1 MLGSLFRYGAAGL
14 TAFQSGCLEPHHGQ
28 CVIYLGGL
36 TDGLLAC
43 PYVDQLS
50 EACGDQQLSM
60 VQPVLSSSYSGFG
73 CCSLDSDV
81 KQLCELVVYMQK
93 EKGMHEFILVGH
105 STGCQIA
112 VHFLARAPSALRRT
126 IRGAVLQAPVSDR
139 ESNAA
144 DTPSGPQWASHGLSS
159 QEEHDTLLREAQ
171 GLVASGRGETLLA
184 TKYYGVVPITAA
196 RYSSLNARGGTDDYF
211 SSDYSDSELQRRLRH
226 LSTNGQRMGTGLSV
240 SAVAEHPG
248 LAVLFA
254 LSGDDE
260 YVPRSTSAHLLGQ
273 RFAAAAS
280 TDGEG
285 SSAIVLNGANHNLSE
300 PQGVSAAF
308 VEACVAHIH
317 HALA

>member
-73 CCSLDSDV
+73 C
-81 KQLCELVVYMQK
+81 
-93 EKGMHEFILVGH
+93 
-105 STGCQIA
+105 CQIA

-196 RYSSLNARGGTDDYF
+196 RYSSLNARGDKMPQCHVDPP
-211 SSDYSDSELQRRLRH
+211 SS
-226 LSTNGQRMGTGLSV
+226 
-240 SAVAEHPG
+240 
-248 LAVLFA
+248 
-254 LSGDDE
+254 
-260 YVPRSTSAHLLGQ
+260 
-273 RFAAAAS
+273 
-280 TDGEG
+280 
-285 SSAIVLNGANHNLSE
+285 
-300 PQGVSAAF
+300 
-308 VEACVAHIH
+308 
-317 HALA
+317 